1 MKIGNLGSDGRVVL
15 GPMSGFTS
23 AAYRE
28 FMKPFGVAFSISE
41 MTSDSAIV
49 HGTERTSGYVRFGS
63 CPYTGLQLFGHDPET
78 MANAAAIAL
87 RDNPNI
93 DFFDVNMSC
102 PVEKVVRS
110 GSGSALM
117 SDPRRCGDIVRA
129 VRSAVDV
136 PVTVKIRLGTTMEAL
151 NFRDVIEE
159 TVAAGAD
166 AVSLLHNI
174 TVAVIAPATPSGTE
188 KRGLLVPVI
197 DYAVHMR
204 VGRFNFVFSHQR

>member
-1 MKIGNLGSDGRVVL
+1 MKIGNLESDGRVVL

-102 PVEKVVRS
+102 PVEKVIRS

-129 VRSAVDV
+129 VRGVEPQDLRVSSCRRGIYLAAGGRNYTDHGVVHTV
-136 PVTVKIRLGTTMEAL
+136 PGVTVNAQIVGLSRCELIR
-151 NFRDVIEE
+151 D
-159 TVAAGAD
+159 AD
-166 AVSLLHNI
+166 RRSWVL
-174 TVAVIAPATPSGTE
+174 TPS
-188 KRGLLVPVI
+188 PC
-197 DYAVHMR
+197 
-204 VGRFNFVFSHQR
+204 